1 MLFTLK
7 KGSDGL
13 FQNLTRKF
21 QKLGTI
27 TILSGLL
34 LLAACGKNGG
44 SPELTSHFIDV
55 GGLTWHYVEHG
66 EGEPI
71 VFIHG
76 LPESW
81 YSWHYQLEDLAADY
95 RVIAIDLKGY
105 GQSDKA
111 DGDYSVPKVAEEV
124 VALLDFIGLKQ
135 FNLVSHD
142 WGSVIS
148 DYIAGN
154 HPDSILRYVR
164 MQAPVLEIDPAN
176 HLQFAIFR
184 NQELATQIMSN
195 AEQFVRHVYNSRT
208 VQPIREEDLTRII
221 EEFSR
226 EGVAEAVP
234 RYFRDFGEVMS
245 EERAALYAAMDFP
258 VLLLQADSDPAQPL
272 WYFDGATDLF
282 PNAELQWIEDSGHFS
297 ELEQPEAV
305 TKAIRDFIRR

>member
-1 MLFTLK
+1 MPW
-7 KGSDGL
+7 GNDL
-13 FQNLTRKF
+13 FQNLTRQF
-21 QKLGTI
+21 RKLGAI

-34 LLAACGKNGG
+34 LFAACGNNDG
-44 SPELTSHFIDV
+44 SLELTSHSVDV
-55 GGLTWHYVEHG
+55 EGLTWHYVEGG

-95 RVIAIDLKGY
+95 WVIAIDLKGY

-111 DGDYSVPKVAEEV
+111 DGDYSVPNVAEEI
-124 VALLDFIGLKQ
+124 VALLDFIGLEQ

-142 WGSVIS
+142 WGTVIS

-154 HPDSILRYVR
+154 HPDRILRYVR
-164 MQAPVLEIDPAN
+164 MQAPLLQIDPAN
-176 HLQFAIFR
+176 HPQFALFQ
-184 NQELATQIMSN
+184 NQELATQMMSN
-195 AEQFVRHVYNSRT
+195 AEQFVRFVYDSRT
-208 VQPIREEDLTRII
+208 VQPIPEEDMTRII

-234 RYFRDFGEVMS
+234 RYFRDFGEGIS

-258 VLLLQADSDPAQPL
+258 ILLLQADSDPAQPL
-272 WYFDGATDLF
+272 WYFEGATDLF
-282 PNAELQWIEDSGHFS
+282 SNAKLQWIEVSGHFS

-305 TKAIRDFIRR
+305 TEAIRDFLGQ